1 MAGVGGAGGPHW
13 SCASV
18 PAREIQHETA
28 PGVAGRASRVRA
40 WRGGQ
45 GGWRGEACV
54 AAYFGSGILQ
64 NAVQRVGS
72 WQSKRGQGHAFA
84 PRGQQD
90 RGGAAELGR

>member
-28 PGVAGRASRVRA
+28 PGVAGRASRARA

-45 GGWRGEACV
+45 GGGGVRRVWQHTLV
-54 AAYFGSGILQ
+54 AASSRTRCSEWAPGNLSVVKAMRLHRAGSRTGVARR
-64 NAVQRVGS
+64 N
-72 WQSKRGQGHAFA
+72 
-84 PRGQQD
+84 
-90 RGGAAELGR
+90 

>member
-28 PGVAGRASRVRA
+28 PGVAGRASRARA

-45 GGWRGEACV
+45 GGGGVRRVWQHTLV
-54 AAYFGSGILQ
+54 AASS
-64 NAVQRVGS
+64 RTRCSEVGS

-90 RGGAAELGR
+90 RGGAAGLGR